1 MAQFSYRAAN
11 EAGSISKGQADA
23 INELDLEA
31 QLRNMG
37 LQLVSA
43 KLLAS
48 RKGSLTKMTR
58 RDLIDFLFQLEM
70 LSRAG
75 GGSRISRRPRR
86 CGNRP
91 LAGTGSG

>member
-75 GGSRISRRPRR
+75 VPLLSCLGDMRRDKLMGRIHGR
-86 CGNRP
+86 
-91 LAGTGSG
+91 

>member
-58 RDLIDFLFQLEM
+58 RTPAVLPGRHAARIRRGDHPRIVR
-70 LSRAG
+70 RAV
-75 GGSRISRRPRR
+75 RK
-86 CGNRP
+86 N
-91 LAGTGSG
+91 